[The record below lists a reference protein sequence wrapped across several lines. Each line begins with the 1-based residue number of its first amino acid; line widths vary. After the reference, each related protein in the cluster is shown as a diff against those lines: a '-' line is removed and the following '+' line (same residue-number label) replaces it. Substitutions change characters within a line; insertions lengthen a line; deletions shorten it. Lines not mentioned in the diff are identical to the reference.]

1 MYVQELLL
9 EQYCNSD
16 NSEMIGKGIEDVKKQ
31 PKEMLDYV
39 HPHKIDI
46 ADEIFAINVGE
57 YIGSSAQSK
66 IEYTIT
72 NTNGKKVRLLGA

>member
-9 EQYCNSD
+9 EQYCNSN

-39 HPHKIDI
+39 HTYKIDI

-72 NTNGKKVRLLGA
+72 NSKKVRLLGA